1 MNETYWTLF
10 TFNYIVFYHFSKFFR
25 VQQWNTLFDMSN
37 SRIGLRVR
45 PHEATMTSW
54 FSWRPWKKL
63 NNAGKTECL
72 WCTAGKFSQWWLG
85 RTPWL
90 INLVVISVQICLH
103 KFDVHTRTFGRCL
116 CLCRWLSLGLGP
128 SLGLGSSPGPGASPN
143 PCLSPG
149 SDQSLD
155 TSQVFSGYSG
165 FLLQ

>member
-45 PHEATMTSW
+45 PPQTTMTSW
-54 FSWRPWKKL
+54 ISWRPWKKL
-63 NNAGKTECL
+63 NNARQTECL
-72 WCTAGKFSQWWLG
+72 WCTAGKLSQRLG

-90 INLVVISVQICLH
+90 INLVVILVQICLH
-103 KFDVHTRTFGRCL
+103 KFDVHACTFDGCL
-116 CLCRWLSLGLGP
+116 CLCRWSSLGLG
-128 SLGLGSSPGPGASPN
+128 PGPGASPN

-149 SDQSLD
+149 SDRGPD